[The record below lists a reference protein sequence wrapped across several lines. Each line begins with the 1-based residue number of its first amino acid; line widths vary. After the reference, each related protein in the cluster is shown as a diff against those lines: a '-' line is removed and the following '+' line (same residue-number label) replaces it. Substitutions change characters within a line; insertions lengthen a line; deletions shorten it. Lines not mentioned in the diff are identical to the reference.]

1 MLNAKTYIEI
11 SSLVMKS
18 AGRLDD
24 RLAELLKTKA
34 GETIFG
40 DHVDIYAVHNN
51 NGFCGYNYWIDG
63 SIVGQLHLATLTS
76 GYFVIYKKIYSENE
90 VNEIYDYYNKE
101 GVYAYSSETLDGNPY
116 QYNSINMDPIS
127 SFTNHIYNILY
138 AEYDQAHTGMSETSR
153 IKFLED
159 MLNGF
164 LNNPAIEIGADKRR
178 RDPALLNIVSEIHR
192 VENDS
197 VLKWNERQ
205 EIFKNLKVIRD
216 KIVKTKS
223 RVHHFDPLRY
233 NVAIRLSD
241 SKVKME
247 LIKNRPMSNISGLMY
262 KYTLG
267 NLLWFLET
275 VRSNLGYSIALA
287 IYGPFTFYF
296 ITQPMNPHAMW
307 AVGKVRDAYISTIKY
322 LETGEDKKLSNIIKD
337 KMHANASS
345 DEVQDEVKDEIST
358 TQAAPLRKNLKAISW
373 DERMSHFKAMQIAYE
388 GNMVFAER
396 MGRIEQMENQFMFP
410 LTAEAA
416 WNEIERYERSVKGK
430 LQFYKNLDDRFK
442 NFLRKELMRA
452 QNHQVYIWT
461 KLGQFFRDHP
471 YIMVDQSDEQSQRDY
486 YVGRA
491 FVFMKRMTDKLKK
504 LELGNPLTHEKV
516 QTLAARYE
524 KIHKQGDSVMESLK
538 MNSKLFTQN
547 NFYDTSELRSYM
559 KRHWEVLFIQQ
570 NKKQEAS
577 SFSLQAYTWS
587 IKNAIW
593 ILQSL
598 YSTKRDEIETLAY
611 KFNLD
616 NSNTDSVKADHLT
629 SIHYESLMNMLTLE
643 FVSIKEEIEKNLK
656 NDNEAQL
663 RITLINQVKDFLNER
678 DKLFNTKLQ
687 MAQTDSSASER
698 I

>member
-18 AGRLDD
+18 ASRLDD
-24 RLAELLKTKA
+24 RLAELLKSKA

-40 DHVDIYAVHNN
+40 EEVDIYAVHNN

-63 SIVGQLHLATLTS
+63 NIVGQLHLATLSS
-76 GYFVIYKKIYSENE
+76 GYYVLYKKIYSEDE
-90 VNEIYDYYNKE
+90 TNEIYDYYNNE
-101 GVYAYSSETLDGNPY
+101 GLYAYSSETLDGTPY
-116 QYNSINMDPIS
+116 QYSSINMDPVS
-127 SFTNHIYNILY
+127 SFTNHLYNVLHT
-138 AEYDQAHTGMSETSR
+138 EYSQAHTGMSETSR
-153 IKFLED
+153 IKYLED
-159 MLNGF
+159 MLNRF
-164 LNNPAIEIGADKRR
+164 LADPEIEIGADKRR
-178 RDPALLNIVSEIHR
+178 RDPALLNIVREIHR
-192 VENDS
+192 IENDR
-197 VLKWNERQ
+197 VLKWGERQ

-223 RVHHFDPLRY
+223 RIHNFDPLRY
-233 NVAIRLSD
+233 NVAIKLAD
-241 SKVKME
+241 SKVKMD
-247 LIKNRPMSNISGLMY
+247 LIKNRPMSNITGLMY

-267 NLLWFLET
+267 NLFWFLET

-307 AVGKVRDAYISTIKY
+307 AVGKVRDAYITTIKY
-322 LETGEDKKLSNIIKD
+322 LETDTKKVSHIVKNSTE
-337 KMHANASS
+337 ANAET
-345 DEVQDEVKDEIST
+345 EVEDSVNLV
-358 TQAAPLRKNLKAISW
+358 QAAPQVGNIKAIPW

-416 WNEIERYERSVKGK
+416 WNEIERYEKSIKGK
-430 LQFYKNLDDRFK
+430 LTFYKNLDDRFK
-442 NFLRKELMRA
+442 RFLRKELARA
-452 QNHQVYIWT
+452 QSHQVYIWT

-471 YIMVDQSDEQSQRDY
+471 YIMVDQANEQSQKDY

-504 LELGNPLTHEKV
+504 LELAQPLSHEKV
-516 QTLAARYE
+516 QALANKFEA
-524 KIHKQGDSVMESLK
+524 IHQKGDTVMESLK
-538 MNSKLFTQN
+538 LNSKLFQQAD
-547 NFYDTSELRSYM
+547 FYNTSELRDYM

-598 YSTKRDEIETLAY
+598 YSTKRDEVETLAY

-616 NSNTDSVKADHLT
+616 NSNTDSIKPDQLT
-629 SIHYESLMNMLTLE
+629 SINYESLMNMLTLE
-643 FVSIKEEIEKNLK
+643 FVSIKEEIDKNLK
-656 NDNEAQL
+656 NDNEAKL
-663 RITLINQVKDFLNER
+663 RVSIINDVKNFLNER

-687 MAQTDSSASER
+687 MAQSKTPASER